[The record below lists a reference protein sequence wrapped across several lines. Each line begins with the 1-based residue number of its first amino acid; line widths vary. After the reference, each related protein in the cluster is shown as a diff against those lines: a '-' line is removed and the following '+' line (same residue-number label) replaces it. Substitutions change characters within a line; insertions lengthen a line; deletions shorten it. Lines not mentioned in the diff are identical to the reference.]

1 MENVK
6 ILIANTG
13 MDTDKI
19 KVSFKGIYVEP
30 AFTHVNLFLKHRT
43 VVTKLTVYFKYT
55 Y

>member
-1 MENVK
+1 MENAK

-30 AFTHVNLFLKHRT
+30 VFTHVNLFLKHRT
-43 VVTKLTVYFKYT
+43 VVVILTAYFKYT